1 VSTDG
6 TKVANAADPQAL
18 SVENTRAETHDRS
31 MPRNIRVA
39 LIALAALVL
48 VTLLLVPRVPAMIFS
63 RGLDEDGYSKRR
75 EKRRGVATISV
86 GGPRPKP

>member
-1 VSTDG
+1 
-6 TKVANAADPQAL
+6 
-18 SVENTRAETHDRS
+18 
-31 MPRNIRVA
+31 MPRNIRIA

-86 GGPRPKP
+86 GGPRPDKS